1 MEWLLVLV
9 CTLFSKGG
17 GGGKFGGS
25 RGFHGF
31 QGGKRRESVEYRGDT
46 IEN

>member
-9 CTLFSKGG
+9 YTLFLK

-31 QGGKRRESVEYRGDT
+31 QGGKRRESVEYKGDT

>member
-1 MEWLLVLV
+1 MVTSTCMYSFL
-9 CTLFSKGG
+9 KGR

>member
-1 MEWLLVLV
+1 MVSGTCMYSFL
-9 CTLFSKGG
+9 KGG
-17 GGGKFGGS
+17 WGKFGGS

-31 QGGKRRESVEYRGDT
+31 QGGKRRESVEYKGDT

>member
-1 MEWLLVLV
+1 MVTSTCMYSFL
-9 CTLFSKGG
+9 KGG
-17 GGGKFGGS
+17 GEFGGS

-31 QGGKRRESVEYRGDT
+31 QGGKRRESVEYKGDT

>member
-1 MEWLLVLV
+1 MVTSTCMYSFL
-9 CTLFSKGG
+9 KGG
-17 GGGKFGGS
+17 GGEFGGS

-31 QGGKRRESVEYRGDT
+31 QGGKRRESVEYKGDT

>member
-9 CTLFSKGG
+9 CTLFLKG

-31 QGGKRRESVEYRGDT
+31 QGGKRRESVEYKGDT

>member
-9 CTLFSKGG
+9 CTLFLKGG

-31 QGGKRRESVEYRGDT
+31 QGGKRRESVEYKGDT

>member
-1 MEWLLVLV
+1 MVTGTCMYSFL
-9 CTLFSKGG
+9 KGG
-17 GGGKFGGS
+17 GGRKFGGS

>member
-1 MEWLLVLV
+1 MVTSTCMYSFL
-9 CTLFSKGG
+9 KG

-31 QGGKRRESVEYRGDT
+31 QGGKRRESVEYKGDT